1 MKFTLSWLKK
11 FLDTDVSVA
20 GIAERLTMLG
30 LEVEE
35 IVDRRAEL
43 KDFEVAHILTT
54 KPHPSANKLKIC
66 QVQTNEGI
74 LQIVCGASNARENI
88 KVVLA
93 KIGCEI
99 PNGKFK
105 IKESVIRGEK
115 SCGMLCSEE
124 ELLLGTNSE
133 GIIELPQEA
142 KVGESLIQYYGYND
156 PVFDINVTPNR
167 GDALG
172 VYGIARDLAASG
184 IGTLKELEI
193 AEIAGEF
200 KSSLSLQVENKEAC
214 PLFGFRE
221 IRNLQNKLSP
231 DWLKQLLQNIG
242 VKPVSAIV
250 DVTNYISYSFG
261 QPMHAYDRSKLSDNI
276 QVATV
281 KEKIKF
287 AALNGKEYDL
297 DAGDLVVQDDG
308 QVLALAGIIGG
319 DSSSCGLET
328 QNILL
333 EAACFSAKYI
343 TKTGRRLQI
352 DTDSRYRFERNIDQ
366 NFTLKA
372 LNIASKMILAICGG
386 EISDIDFLH
395 KSKIVEGFLGETKP
409 STTAYI
415 DDCSERRQVST
426 TKSPTRLT
434 YAGSLVYNGELNLEQ
449 KSLVFPINCL
459 AKITGLNL
467 SKTEICDILKKLGF
481 IIVDIGDSLKLTI
494 PSWRHD
500 ITIKEDIVEEIVR
513 IYGYDKL
520 QPVKLPEMQLARIV
534 PKEQRRVSDIK
545 RILASCGYDEVVTNS
560 FMDSEIAKLF
570 APIKEE
576 LFLLNPINVDNN
588 YMRPSIIAKLLK
600 LVQKNLTRSI
610 KDIALMELGPIF
622 NSCTSDGELIFASA
636 VRCGLYNEKDCHS
649 TARPVDVFDIKSDL
663 ENVLNYAGLPIDKCQ
678 FTPVDLPY
686 YHPTNSNI
694 IKLGKN
700 VIAYFGQIH
709 PSILKYFDI
718 DCQIFAF
725 EINIANIP
733 FAKAKFAKRDEFIV
747 SDFQPTFRDYA
758 FVADLEQ
765 PVGKIIAYIKNSNKK
780 MIKSVDLFDVYSGDK
795 LPSGK
800 KSVAIKVQFQADDR
814 TLNEADLNLLNQEV
828 IATAYEKFQGKLRE

>member
-11 FLDTDVSVA
+11 FLDTESSVEE
-20 GIAERLTMLG
+20 IADCLTMLG

-35 IVDRRAEL
+35 IVDRRTEL
-43 KDFEVAHILTT
+43 KDFEVAHILAT
-54 KPHPSANKLKIC
+54 KPHPSADKLKIC
-66 QVQTNEGI
+66 QVQTNEEI

-115 SCGMLCSEE
+115 SCGMLCSEA
-124 ELLLGTNSE
+124 ELLVGTNSD
-133 GIIELPQEA
+133 GIIELMHDA
-142 KVGESLIQYYGYND
+142 KIGEPFIQYYGYDD
-156 PVFDINVTPNR
+156 PVLDINVTPNR

-172 VYGIARDLAASG
+172 VYGIARDLASKG
-184 IGTLKELEI
+184 IGTLKELEVPS
-193 AEIAGEF
+193 IAGEF
-200 KSSLSLQVENKEAC
+200 KSTLALKIENKEAC
-214 PLFGFRE
+214 PLFCFRE
-221 IRNLQNKLSP
+221 IRNLQNKTSP

-242 VKPVSAIV
+242 LKPVSALV

-261 QPMHAYDRSKLSDNI
+261 QPMHAYDRSKLSDKLQI
-276 QVATV
+276 TLL
-281 KEKIKF
+281 KEKTKF
-287 AALNGKEYDL
+287 LALNGKEYDL
-297 DAGDLVVQDDG
+297 DEESLVIQDDR
-308 QVLALAGIIGG
+308 QVLTLAGIIGG
-319 DSSSCGLET
+319 DSSKSELGT

-343 TKTGRRLQI
+343 TKTGRYLQI

-366 NFTLKA
+366 AFTLKA
-372 LNIASKMILAICGG
+372 LNIASKMILSICGG
-386 EISDIDFLH
+386 EISDI
-395 KSKIVEGFLGETKP
+395 VYNEGF
-409 STTAYI
+409 AF
-415 DDCSERRQVST
+415 V
-426 TKSPTRLT
+426 
-434 YAGSLVYNGELNLEQ
+434 Q
-449 KSLVFPINCL
+449 KALDFPINCL

-467 SKTEICDILKKLGF
+467 SKTEICNILKNLGF
-481 IIVDIGDSLKLTI
+481 IIVDIGDTLKLTI

-520 QPVKLPEMQLARIV
+520 EPIKLPEMQLTRII
-534 PKEQRRVSDIK
+534 PKEQRRISDIK
-545 RILASCGYDEVVTNS
+545 RILASYGYDEVVTNS

-570 APIKEE
+570 ASIKEE

-588 YMRPSIIAKLLK
+588 YMRPSLIANLLK
-600 LVQKNLTRSI
+600 LVQKNLARSI
-610 KDIALMELGPIF
+610 REIALMEIGPIF
-622 NSCTSDGELIFASA
+622 NSCKSDVELVFASA
-636 VRCGLYNEKDCHS
+636 VRCGQYHVKDCHS
-649 TARPVDVFDIKSDL
+649 EARLIDVFDIKSDL
-663 ENVLNYAGLPIDKCQ
+663 ENVLNYTGLSIDKCQ
-678 FTPVDLPY
+678 FCPTELPY
-686 YHPTNSNI
+686 YHPTKSAL

-709 PSILKYFDI
+709 PSILKHFDI
-718 DCQIFAF
+718 DCEIFAF

-758 FVADLEQ
+758 FVVDLEQ
-765 PVGKIIAYIKNSNKK
+765 PVGEMMIYIKNSNKK
-780 MIKSVDLFDVYSGDK
+780 IIKSVDLFDIYSGDK
-795 LPSGK
+795 IPSGK

-828 IATAYEKFQGKLRE
+828 VTTAYEKFQGKLRE

>member
-11 FLDTDVSVA
+11 FLDTESSVEE
-20 GIAERLTMLG
+20 IAECLTMLG

-35 IVDRRAEL
+35 IIDRRIEL

-54 KPHPSANKLKIC
+54 KPHPSADKLKIC
-66 QVQTNEGI
+66 QVQTNEEI

-124 ELLLGTNSE
+124 ELLVGTNSD
-133 GIIELPQEA
+133 GIIELMPDA
-142 KVGESLIQYYGYND
+142 KIGEPFIQYYGYGD
-156 PVFDINVTPNR
+156 PIFDINVTPNR

-172 VYGIARDLAASG
+172 VYGIARDLASKG
-184 IGTLKELEI
+184 IGTLKELEVPS
-193 AEIAGEF
+193 IAGEF
-200 KSSLSLQVENKEAC
+200 ESTLTLQVENKEAC
-214 PLFGFRE
+214 PLFCFQE
-221 IRNLQNKLSP
+221 IRNLQNKTSP

-242 VKPVSAIV
+242 IKPVSALV

-261 QPMHAYDRSKLSDNI
+261 QPVHAYDRSKLSDKLQI
-276 QVATV
+276 TLL
-281 KEKIKF
+281 KEKTKF
-287 AALNGKEYDL
+287 LALNGKEYDL
-297 DAGDLVVQDDG
+297 DEESLVIQDDR
-308 QVLALAGIIGG
+308 QVLTLAGIIGG
-319 DSSSCGLET
+319 DSSKSELET

-333 EAACFSAKYI
+333 EAACFSPKYI

-366 NFTLKA
+366 KFTLKA

-386 EISDIDFLH
+386 KISDI
-395 KSKIVEGFLGETKP
+395 VYNEGF
-409 STTAYI
+409 AF
-415 DDCSERRQVST
+415 V
-426 TKSPTRLT
+426 
-434 YAGSLVYNGELNLEQ
+434 Q
-449 KSLVFPINCL
+449 KSLDFPINCL

-467 SKTEICDILKKLGF
+467 SKTEICNILKNLGF
-481 IIVDIGDSLKLTI
+481 IIVDIGDTLKLTI

-520 QPVKLPEMQLARIV
+520 DSIKLPEMQLTRII

-545 RILASCGYDEVVTNS
+545 RILASYGYDEVVTNS

-588 YMRPSIIAKLLK
+588 YMRPSIIPKLLK

-610 KDIALMELGPIF
+610 KEIALMELGPIF

-636 VRCGLYNEKDCHS
+636 VRCGLYHVKDCHS
-649 TARPVDVFDIKSDL
+649 EARLVDVFDIKSDL
-663 ENVLNYAGLPIDKCQ
+663 ENVLNYTGLSIDKCQ
-678 FTPVDLPY
+678 FCPTELPY
-686 YHPTNSNI
+686 YHPTKSAL

-709 PSILKYFDI
+709 PSILKHFDI
-718 DCQIFAF
+718 DCEIFAF

-733 FAKAKFAKRDEFIV
+733 FAKRDEFIV

-758 FVADLEQ
+758 FVVDLEQ
-765 PVGKIIAYIKNSNKK
+765 PVGEMMTYIKNSNKK
-780 MIKSVDLFDVYSGDK
+780 IIKSVDLFDIYSGDK

-800 KSVAIKVQFQADDR
+800 KSMAIKVQFQANDR
-814 TLNEADLNLLNQEV
+814 TLNEADLNLLSQEIV
-828 IATAYEKFQGKLRE
+828 TIVYEKFQGKLRE

>member
-11 FLDTDVSVA
+11 FLDTDDSVA
-20 GIAERLTMLG
+20 DIAKRLTMLG

-43 KDFEVAHILTT
+43 KDFEVAHILAT
-54 KPHPSANKLKIC
+54 KPHPSADKLKIC
-66 QVQTNEGI
+66 EVQTSSGI

-124 ELLLGTNSE
+124 ELLLGTDSE
-133 GIIELPQEA
+133 GIVELPQDT
-142 KVGESLIQYYGYND
+142 KIGESLIQYYGYSD

-200 KSSLSLQVENKEAC
+200 ESTLTLQVENKEAC

-221 IRNLQNKLSP
+221 IRNLQNKPSP

-242 VKPVSAIV
+242 VKPISAIV

-261 QPMHAYDRSKLSDNI
+261 QPMHAYDRSKLLDNI
-276 QVATV
+276 QVTTL
-281 KEKIKF
+281 KEKTKF
-287 AALNGKEYDL
+287 VALNGKEYDL
-297 DAGDLVVQDDG
+297 DAGDLVIQDDR
-308 QVLALAGIIGG
+308 QVLALASIIGG

-333 EAACFSAKYI
+333 ESACFSPKYI

-352 DTDSRYRFERNIDQ
+352 DTDSSYRFERNIDQ
-366 NFTLKA
+366 KFTLKA
-372 LNIASKMILAICGG
+372 LNIASKMIFAICGG
-386 EISDIDFLH
+386 EISDIMYNEQLD
-395 KSKIVEGFLGETKP
+395 
-409 STTAYI
+409 
-415 DDCSERRQVST
+415 
-426 TKSPTRLT
+426 
-434 YAGSLVYNGELNLEQ
+434 LVPRTLD
-449 KSLVFPINCL
+449 FPINCL

-467 SKTEICDILKKLGF
+467 SKTEICDILKKLSF
-481 IIVDIGDSLKLTI
+481 IIVDIGDTLKLTI

-520 QPVKLPEMQLARIV
+520 EPIKLPEIQLTRII
-534 PKEQRRVSDIK
+534 PKEQRRISDIK

-560 FMDSEIAKLF
+560 FMDSETAKLF

-576 LFLLNPINVDNN
+576 LFLLNPINIDNN

-600 LVQKNLTRSI
+600 LVQKNLARSI
-610 KDIALMELGPIF
+610 KEIALMELGPIF
-622 NSCTSDGELIFASA
+622 NSCASDGELIFASA
-636 VRCGLYNEKDCHS
+636 IRCGQYNEKDCHS
-649 TARPVDVFDIKSDL
+649 ATRPVDVFDIKSDL
-663 ENVLNYAGLPIDKCQ
+663 ENVLSYAGLPIDKCQ
-678 FTPVDLPY
+678 FALTDLPY
-686 YHPTNSNI
+686 YHPTNSTL

-709 PSILKYFDI
+709 PSILKHFDI
-718 DCQIFAF
+718 DCQIFTF

-733 FAKAKFAKRDEFIV
+733 FAKAKFAKREEFIV

-758 FVADLEQ
+758 FVVDLEQ
-765 PVGKIIAYIKNSNKK
+765 PVSKIIAYIKNSNKK
-780 MIKSVDLFDVYSGDK
+780 MIKSVDLFDIYSGDK

-800 KSVAIKVQFQADDR
+800 KSVATKVQFQADDR
-814 TLNEADLNLLNQEV
+814 TLNEEDLNLLNQEV
-828 IATAYEKFQGKLRE
+828 VATAYEKFQGTLRE

>member
-11 FLDTDVSVA
+11 FLDTDVSVTD
-20 GIAERLTMLG
+20 IAERLTMLG

-43 KDFEVAHILTT
+43 KDFEVAHILAT
-54 KPHPSANKLKIC
+54 KPHPSADKLKIC

-172 VYGIARDLAASG
+172 IYGIARDLAASG

-221 IRNLQNKLSP
+221 IRNLQNRLSP

-242 VKPVSAIV
+242 IKPVSAIV

-276 QVATV
+276 QVTTL
-281 KEKIKF
+281 KEKTKF

-308 QVLALAGIIGG
+308 QILALAGIIGG
-319 DSSSCGLET
+319 DSSSCRLET

-343 TKTGRRLQI
+343 TKTGRHLQI

-366 NFTLKA
+366 KFTLKA

-386 EISDIDFLH
+386 EISDI
-395 KSKIVEGFLGETKP
+395 
-409 STTAYI
+409 
-415 DDCSERRQVST
+415 
-426 TKSPTRLT
+426 
-434 YAGSLVYNGELNLEQ
+434 VYNGELNPEQ

-481 IIVDIGDSLKLTI
+481 IIDIVNSGEFGARNDGATPISNRRALSDDVTNFSSIDYIGDSLKLTI

-520 QPVKLPEMQLARIV
+520 QPVKLPEIQLARIV

-570 APIKEE
+570 APMKEE

-636 VRCGLYNEKDCHS
+636 IRCGLYNEKDCHS

-663 ENVLNYAGLPIDKCQ
+663 ENVLNYTGLPIDKCQ
-678 FTPVDLPY
+678 FAPVDLPY

-758 FVADLEQ
+758 FVVDLEQ

-780 MIKSVDLFDVYSGDK
+780 LIKSVDLFDVYSGDK

>member
-11 FLDTDVSVA
+11 FLDTESSVEE
-20 GIAERLTMLG
+20 IADCLTMLG

-35 IVDRRAEL
+35 IVDRRTEL
-43 KDFEVAHILTT
+43 KDFEVAHILSTT
-54 KPHPSANKLKIC
+54 PHPSADKLKIC
-66 QVQTNEGI
+66 QVQTNEEI

-99 PNGKFK
+99 ANGKFK

-124 ELLLGTNSE
+124 ELLVGTNSD
-133 GIIELPQEA
+133 GIIELMPDA
-142 KVGESLIQYYGYND
+142 KIGESLIQYYGYGD
-156 PVFDINVTPNR
+156 PIFDINVTPNR

-172 VYGIARDLAASG
+172 VYGIARDLASKG
-184 IGTLKELEI
+184 IGTLKELEVPS
-193 AEIAGEF
+193 IAGEF
-200 KSSLSLQVENKEAC
+200 ESTLTLQVENKEAC
-214 PLFGFRE
+214 PLFCFRE
-221 IRNLQNKLSP
+221 IRNLQNKTSP

-242 VKPVSAIV
+242 LKPVSALV

-261 QPMHAYDRSKLSDNI
+261 QPMHAYDRSKLSDKLQI
-276 QVATV
+276 TLL
-281 KEKIKF
+281 KEKTKF
-287 AALNGKEYDL
+287 LALNGKEYDL
-297 DAGDLVVQDDG
+297 DEESLVIQDDR
-308 QVLALAGIIGG
+308 QVLTLAGIIGG
-319 DSSSCGLET
+319 DSSKSELGT

-343 TKTGRRLQI
+343 TKTGRSLQI

-366 NFTLKA
+366 AFTLKA

-386 EISDIDFLH
+386 EISDI
-395 KSKIVEGFLGETKP
+395 VYNEGF
-409 STTAYI
+409 AF
-415 DDCSERRQVST
+415 V
-426 TKSPTRLT
+426 
-434 YAGSLVYNGELNLEQ
+434 Q
-449 KSLVFPINCL
+449 KSLDFPINCL

-467 SKTEICDILKKLGF
+467 SKTEICNILKNLGF
-481 IIVDIGDSLKLTI
+481 IIVDIGDTLKLTI

-520 QPVKLPEMQLARIV
+520 EPIKLPEMQLTRII
-534 PKEQRRVSDIK
+534 PKEQRRISDIK
-545 RILASCGYDEVVTNS
+545 RILATCGYDEVVTNS

-588 YMRPSIIAKLLK
+588 YMRPSIIANLLK
-600 LVQKNLTRSI
+600 LVQKNLARSI
-610 KDIALMELGPIF
+610 REIALMEIGPIF
-622 NSCTSDGELIFASA
+622 NSCKSDGELVFASA
-636 VRCGLYNEKDCHS
+636 VRCGLYNEKDYHS
-649 TARPVDVFDIKSDL
+649 AARLVDVFDIKSDL
-663 ENVLNYAGLPIDKCQ
+663 ENVLNYVGLPIDKCQ
-678 FTPVDLPY
+678 FCPTELPY
-686 YHPTNSNI
+686 YHPTKSAL

-700 VIAYFGQIH
+700 IIAYFGQIH

-725 EINIANIP
+725 EIDIANIP

-758 FVADLEQ
+758 FVVDLEQ
-765 PVGKIIAYIKNSNKK
+765 PVSKIIAYIKNSNKK
-780 MIKSVDLFDVYSGDK
+780 MIKSVDLFDIYSGDK

-814 TLNEADLNLLNQEV
+814 TLNEADLNLLSQEIV
-828 IATAYEKFQGKLRE
+828 TIVHEKFQGKLRE